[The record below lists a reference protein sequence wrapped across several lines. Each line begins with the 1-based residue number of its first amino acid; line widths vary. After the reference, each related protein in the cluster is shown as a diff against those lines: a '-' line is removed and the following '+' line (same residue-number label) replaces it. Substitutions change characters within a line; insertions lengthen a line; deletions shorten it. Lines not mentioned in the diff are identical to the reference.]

1 MSTLEFNPGT
11 KRFFREE
18 VASSSSR
25 NAILIPDS
33 VLIDALKGT
42 SAERRVA
49 RAELAVRYYLS
60 PRKFKEY
67 RRKGGCDVAAELSAW
82 IGPEAFMDFMTEC
95 GRCESCVSSE
105 QQVERAFRKLTG
117 GACRLSDEDVV
128 ALRSAFLPWLIADG
142 VIPVFNSDG
151 SYLLPF
157 SFGCK
162 QVEAPRVTDWEGRG
176 EFEVWTA
183 AIRRMDVGIDRDIH
197 VAIDKVGTVKDC
209 GDSLMLPVLMAWW
222 RSRVDPADRLP
233 RYSPIRFIAT
243 GAFEGGRL
251 GEVHTEEKEAK
262 IDRDVDNGFLVRPGG
277 GQTRGSVPVG
287 SDLTATIACIREMA
301 ELQYDAE
308 PANADRR
315 LVELDDAVR
324 RGRTEGWETLIQRL
338 DRLWEVQDP
347 DVDDE
352 SYLRGL
358 MLRSAARCHAGMTE
372 EALKLNREAMDKA
385 RGNAR
390 FLPQLLRLRIEELV
404 LLEDEEDFTRTFAL
418 AADLEKDLNEF
429 AAEEKESDRA
439 LDLGMRFHGTMGQ
452 AVAYAA
458 LSGLENCSPEEA
470 KRHLEMAF
478 KSAVELARRSKD
490 RAGCGKA
497 TDEAVYNCGQDANYL
512 LLWAALF
519 SGDDIRAAAEKARRF
534 ANRSWENGVVDDAVK
549 NDRYRHRYEALGLYR
564 AVLAGQVGVFAD
576 ELSDIEREV
585 VDKDCDAWIRATIG
599 KYLGAIAAARGDAE
613 GARRWFGQA
622 SKELQGS
629 KYFVFQIIH
638 MTVLAEAYRSLR
650 MLEGYEGLAED
661 MRKGALAVFASAKDF
676 EQWKKN
682 DWRDWLMVK
691 GEDAKFPGLQYWY

>member
-1 MSTLEFNPGT
+1 MTTLEFKSGT
-11 KRFFREE
+11 KRSFREE
-18 VASSSSR
+18 VASSSPR
-25 NAILIPDS
+25 NAVLSSDR

-42 SAERRVA
+42 SVERRVA

-60 PRKFKEY
+60 PRKFKVLCKE
-67 RRKGGCDVAAELSAW
+67 GGCDVAAELSAW
-82 IGPEAFMDFMTEC
+82 IGPVAFMDFMTEC
-95 GRCESCVSSE
+95 GRCESCASPG

-183 AIRRMDVGIDRDIH
+183 AIRRMDVGIDRDIR
-197 VAIDKVGTVKDC
+197 VAIDKVGSVRDC
-209 GDSLMLPVLMAWW
+209 GNSLMLPVLMAWW
-222 RSRVDPADRLP
+222 RNRVAPSDRLP

-243 GAFEGGRL
+243 GAFEGGRV
-251 GEVHTEEKEAK
+251 GEVQTEEKEAK

-277 GQTRGSVPVG
+277 GQVRGSVPVG
-287 SDLTATIACIREMA
+287 FDLTATIACIREMA

-308 PANADRR
+308 PSNAGRR
-315 LVELDDAVR
+315 LTELDAAVR
-324 RGRTEGWETLIQRL
+324 RGRSEGWETLIQRL
-338 DRLWEVQDP
+338 DRLWGVQDP

-372 EALKLNREAMDKA
+372 EALELNREAMDKA
-385 RGNAR
+385 RGNVR

-429 AAEEKESDRA
+429 VASEKESDRA
-439 LDLGMRFHGTMGQ
+439 LDLVMRFHGTMGQ

-458 LSGLENCSPEEA
+458 LSGAENRSPEAA
-470 KRHLEMAF
+470 KRHFEMAF
-478 KSAVELARRSKD
+478 KSAVELALRSKD
-490 RAGCGKA
+490 RTGCGKEI
-497 TDEAVYNCGQDANYL
+497 DEAVYNCGQDANYL

-519 SGDDIRAAAEKARRF
+519 GVDDIPAAAEKARRF
-534 ANRSWENGVVDDAVK
+534 ATRSRQNGAVDDAVK
-549 NDRYRHRYEALGLYR
+549 NDRYRHRFEALGLYR
-564 AVLAGQVGVFAD
+564 VVLAGQTEITSEEFP
-576 ELSDIEREV
+576 EIEREV
-585 VDKDCDAWIRATIG
+585 GDMDCDPWIRATIG
-599 KYLGAIAAARGDAE
+599 KYLGAIAAANGDADR
-613 GARRWFGQA
+613 ARKWFCQA
-622 SKELQGS
+622 VTEL
-629 KYFVFQIIH
+629 KDIDYFVLKIIH

-650 MLEGYEGLAED
+650 RLDGCMDLAEE
-661 MRKGALAVFASAKDF
+661 MRNKALAVFELAKDT
-676 EQWKKN
+676 ERWHK
-682 DWRDWLMVK
+682 DIWRNWLMSK
-691 GEDAKFPGLQYWY
+691 GADADFPGKCYWY